1 MDTNRKKRIVAI
13 DYGTK
18 RIGLA
23 ESDPLQLFAQP
34 VGTLDRNALFSRL
47 EAMTSSDEIEKILVG
62 YPLNDDGTEN
72 RMSGVI
78 DRFIEELS
86 IWFPGLPIER
96 INEHGS
102 SRDAMQ
108 ILSASGLSRKER
120 NRKGRLDSAAACV
133 ILREYLE
140 TRR

>member
-1 MDTNRKKRIVAI
+1 MGPDRKKRIVAI

-23 ESDPLQLFAQP
+23 ESDPLLLFAKP
-34 VGTLDRNALFSRL
+34 VGTVDRETLFSRL
-47 EAMTSSDEIEKILVG
+47 KEMAGRQEIEKILVG
-62 YPLNDDGTEN
+62 YPLSSDGSEN
-72 RMSGVI
+72 RMTGVI

-86 IWFPGLPIER
+86 IAFPGLPVER
-96 INEHGS
+96 VDEHRS

-108 ILSASGLSRKER
+108 ILAASGLSRKER
-120 NRKGRLDSAAACV
+120 NRKGRLDTAAACV

>member
-1 MDTNRKKRIVAI
+1 MGPDRKKRIVAI

-18 RIGLA
+18 RIGVA

-34 VGTLDRNALFSRL
+34 VGTLERETLFSRL
-47 EAMTSSDEIEKILVG
+47 EAMAGREEIEKILVG
-62 YPLNDDGTEN
+62 YPLSSDGSEN
-72 RMSGVI
+72 RMTGVI

-86 IWFPGLPIER
+86 IAFPGLPVER
-96 INEHGS
+96 VDEHRS

-108 ILSASGLSRKER
+108 ILAASGLSRKER